1 MDELTTAAE
10 PSKRKLALGGAAD
23 CPSDFKCPISLEIMV
38 DPVMLTQSGNTYERK
53 MIMRSLAEYPRLDP
67 LSGGTF
73 EGEAKLAPNL
83 TVKRLIA
90 AWRDGQASKS
100 DSPRAA
106 AAPVRTVKAPR
117 LSDAERAAEAAAP
130 TAIVPRALAGHAD
143 YVFGVAFARCG
154 RRVASRGGV

>member
-53 MIMRSLAEYPRLDP
+53 MIMHWLAEHPRIDP

-73 EGEAKLAPNL
+73 EGEAKLAP
-83 TVKRLIA
+83 TDAQRPSSASTRYDKRVHSA
-90 AWRDGQASKS
+90 
-100 DSPRAA
+100 
-106 AAPVRTVKAPR
+106 TAPR
-117 LSDAERAAEAAAP
+117 NRQQAQ
-130 TAIVPRALAGHAD
+130 
-143 YVFGVAFARCG
+143 
-154 RRVASRGGV
+154 RRQQA